1 MLECRPGK
9 CDVGCS
15 CKPFEVP
22 PILYGAVYSKDG
34 TNANTENSRGRME
47 PYSDRQD
54 QSENEDWESSR
65 LKFCEFIGQLSA
77 FLILCLRSTSMVILV
92 KHTRIPDKP
101 LQRQVNV
108 SAACSPPP
116 SPLLCTASSLSSAR
130 LSSLRCLHNPRSAY
144 SPKKQNESHPASTH
158 FTVYNLFEPYHF
170 LRPLSPFMEGWYT
183 YVRLV
188 HLGFSRPPAQPAV
201 HSTLHFE
208 ESSRCGLKTQYPALP
223 ATPSRDADN
232 LT

>member
-1 MLECRPGK
+1 MRFERHISRFLGATYSMLECRPGK

-108 SAACSPPP
+108 FYIANCILHIYCILRIHDILYITY
-116 SPLLCTASSLSSAR
+116 PL
-130 LSSLRCLHNPRSAY
+130 H
-144 SPKKQNESHPASTH
+144 
-158 FTVYNLFEPYHF
+158 V
-170 LRPLSPFMEGWYT
+170 
-183 YVRLV
+183 
-188 HLGFSRPPAQPAV
+188 
-201 HSTLHFE
+201 TL
-208 ESSRCGLKTQYPALP
+208 
-223 ATPSRDADN
+223 
-232 LT
+232 